1 MQLKEERHPWRAE
14 VIILTTQFVSLE
26 TQKIPNLLRVIGG
39 QPYSGSGETS
49 RDEEVDSNCGSFGGE
64 GAQLQAQRKTVPR
77 EVSVNTGSPRFI

>member
-1 MQLKEERHPWRAE
+1 MESRGNHIYFSICFPSK
-14 VIILTTQFVSLE
+14 

-39 QPYSGSGETS
+39 QPNSGSGETS

-77 EVSVNTGSPRFI
+77 EVSVNTGSL